1 MQVMYMEGIKYVNL
15 IENSPVVIGICGVE
29 NGDLAV
35 PTYVPHVFLGR
46 WHMTVHGLDPQALSS
61 TLTLLES
68 HRKPSG

>member
-46 WHMTVHGLDPQALSS
+46 
-61 TLTLLES
+61 
-68 HRKPSG
+68 